1 MGCVCLQTS
10 HAFLEIAAV
19 HAALPTLLAHPSFS
33 KHSVAKV
40 KDEMVLPMHAGYTG
54 LQKQSRQRDKPTR
67 VLAGTSARHAHF
79 TPCCLPQDCT

>member
-1 MGCVCLQTS
+1 MHACNSVHLARWVRRACWGGASDTGCVCLQTS

-54 LQKQSRQRDKPTR
+54 LQK
-67 VLAGTSARHAHF
+67 
-79 TPCCLPQDCT
+79 